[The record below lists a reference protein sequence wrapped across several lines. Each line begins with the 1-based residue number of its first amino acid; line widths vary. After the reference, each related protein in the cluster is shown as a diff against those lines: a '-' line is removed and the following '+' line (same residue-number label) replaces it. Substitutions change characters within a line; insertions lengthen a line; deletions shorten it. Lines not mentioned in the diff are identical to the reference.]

1 MYPLVRAEVPPR
13 SNVKLLTR
21 REFEKANARNWDRL
35 FPCKNFRLLE
45 SRTLQFRA
53 EFFNL
58 FNHANL
64 NNPTT
69 NQSSGNFGRILSAS
83 QPRAIQLALR
93 YSF

>member
-1 MYPLVRAEVPPR
+1 MDFSVI
-13 SNVKLLTR
+13 R
-21 REFEKANARNWDRL
+21 RFTFSEAKSVE
-35 FPCKNFRLLE
+35 
-45 SRTLQFRA
+45 FRA

>member
-1 MYPLVRAEVPPR
+1 M
-13 SNVKLLTR
+13 
-21 REFEKANARNWDRL
+21 
-35 FPCKNFRLLE
+35 E
-45 SRTLQFRA
+45 SQTLQIRA

-83 QPRAIQLALR
+83 RPRAIQLALR

>member
-1 MYPLVRAEVPPR
+1 M
-13 SNVKLLTR
+13 
-21 REFEKANARNWDRL
+21 
-35 FPCKNFRLLE
+35 E
-45 SRTLQFRA
+45 SQTLQFRA

-69 NQSSGNFGRILSAS
+69 NHSSGNFGRILSAS